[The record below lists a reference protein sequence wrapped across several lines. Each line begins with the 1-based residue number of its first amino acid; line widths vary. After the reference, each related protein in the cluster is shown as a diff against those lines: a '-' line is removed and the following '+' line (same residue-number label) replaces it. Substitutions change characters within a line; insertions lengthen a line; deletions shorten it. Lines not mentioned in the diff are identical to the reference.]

1 MRINFSDRQQFERL
15 EDMAIDGHL
24 DYSDFPPE
32 EYTYFSKLARL
43 GYMNRHKGWPG
54 ELCEQLHA
62 EYREEYEREREK
74 KDAELYHYKKLLQ
87 NKLKVSELRR
97 RLNFSTDIKQ
107 VFRFSLEIVETL
119 TGETGFA
126 DRITNKFKEDT

>member
-15 EDMAIDGHL
+15 EDMAIDGQL

-32 EYTYFSKLARL
+32 EYTYFSKLSRL
-43 GYMNRHKGWPG
+43 GYLNRHKGWTG
-54 ELCEQLHA
+54 ELCEQLQA
-62 EYREEYEREREK
+62 EYRKEYEREREK

-126 DRITNKFKEDT
+126 DRITNKFKEDI